1 MNTKTMVTYKS
12 VLFSAT
18 KEKPAKA
25 PPKEKKVKKAPTKA
39 KGKKGKEKAP
49 VAPPKKLGRPSK
61 EDIRAK
67 AQAEHAAKV
76 ALSKEMLERQRLAA
90 TLEPEVAATMD
101 VPKYPVFLP
110 GQRVQSVFKRID
122 EKVEKGTVTYDSN
135 IHSPMIRV
143 NWDDG
148 SSQYAAK
155 VNLKPIVKK
164 TYKKL
169 FSNKNAKEEYDE

>member
-12 VLFSAT
+12 VLFSAA

-25 PPKEKKVKKAPTKA
+25 PPKEKKAKELPAKA

-49 VAPPKKLGRPSK
+49 VAPPKKLGRPSR
-61 EDIRAK
+61 EDVRAK
-67 AQAEHAAKV
+67 AQAEHSAKV
-76 ALSKEMLERQRLAA
+76 AFGKEMLERQKLAA

-101 VPKYPVFLP
+101 IPKYPIFLP
-110 GQRVQSVFKRID
+110 GQRVQSVFRRID
-122 EKVEKGTVTYDSN
+122 EKVEKGTVSFDSN
-135 IHSPMIRV
+135 IHSAMIRV

-155 VNLKPIVKK
+155 VNLKPILKK

-169 FSNKNAKEEYDE
+169 FSNKAAKEEYDE